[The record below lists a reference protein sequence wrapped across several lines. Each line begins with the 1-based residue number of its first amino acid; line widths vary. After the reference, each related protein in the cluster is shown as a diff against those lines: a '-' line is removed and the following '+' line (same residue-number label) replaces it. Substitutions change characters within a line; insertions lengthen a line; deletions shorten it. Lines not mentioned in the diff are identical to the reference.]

1 MTDERI
7 SPHHPHSGHGD
18 DDSHHR
24 LTDDA
29 ADRQPGVQYRHEPAD
44 PTEYQFSNQQNKY
57 MSLVSLL
64 VILILALIIWL
75 MTSR

>member
-7 SPHHPHSGHGD
+7 SPHHPHTGHDD
-18 DDSHHR
+18 DDSHHS
-24 LTDDA
+24 LTDDV
-29 ADRQPGVQYRHEPAD
+29 ADRHEPAD

-75 MTSR
+75 MTSC